1 VFLIFSGAGNRV
13 KGQRRPL
20 NQKDLDG
27 SPDPSP
33 SFHCGLLLTFRAP
46 FFYEMAVAMS
56 CLIESNVGWKCYL
69 EVPVHRSAAKAVIIM
84 ICASVSQ
91 PTKQKGYNVSGRRK

>member
-1 VFLIFSGAGNRV
+1 M
-13 KGQRRPL
+13 
-20 NQKDLDG
+20 NQKDLDV
-27 SPDPSP
+27 SPDSSP

-46 FFYEMAVAMS
+46 FYEMAVAMS
-56 CLIESNVGWKCYL
+56 CLMESSVGWKYYL

-91 PTKQKGYNVSGRRK
+91 PTKQKGYHFSGRRK